1 LNFGKHRK
9 TEKQQKCKPIN
20 KIGNMN
26 QITKDL
32 LKQFVETILDD
43 DCGINKE
50 AYALLTQML
59 VNDKE
64 VASVL
69 HDTMEMSGENKNG
82 RFVINPN

>member
-1 LNFGKHRK
+1 
-9 TEKQQKCKPIN
+9 
-20 KIGNMN
+20 MN

-50 AYALLTQML
+50 AHTLLTQML
-59 VNDKE
+59 VNDRE
-64 VASVL
+64 IASVL
-69 HDTMEMSGENKNG
+69 HDTLEMSGENKNG